1 MRVVTI
7 IEGAC
12 QGHARCATLAP
23 EIFDLDA
30 EGYSVILQGREKI
43 ADGDE
48 EAYELALLAVE
59 NCPEQAIRIDPD

>member
-1 MRVVTI
+1 MRITI
-7 IEGAC
+7 TQGLC

-30 EGYSVILQGREKI
+30 EGYSLVLPGHEEI

-48 EAYELALLAVE
+48 GAYQQALLAVD
-59 NCPEQAIRIDPD
+59 NCPEQAIRIDL